1 MVNKTNKPTEQNTPA
16 VPMPAGLP
24 PGMTQ
29 DQLQK
34 LVAAMQQ
41 QQLASMPKY
50 KRYFMQFMQFIG
62 PRMQAMVHDLDRFV
76 NFVTQPSDKDR
87 NDVVQ
92 AARGPILFG
101 TYVAIGF
108 FVFGGLWAAIAPL
121 DSASAAIGMVISSTQ
136 RKFLAHQEGGIIK
149 EIFVKLGDHVKAGD
163 PIISLDDTKF
173 KAQRDALL
181 SQYRSLKSEESRY
194 LAERDNLDHIDF
206 APKLLKDAEVPE
218 IAKIFQTQR
227 NVFDSKRA
235 LLTNLEKHSEQR
247 IAQNLK
253 QIEGMKESKKVAEKN
268 YAVLLER
275 LKANEALFAKG
286 IITKAAMSKI
296 EVEYAEAKGTDL
308 RTDAEIMRLEQET
321 SKIEIE
327 LKKDKSEFYAKTLA
341 ELEKVQQGLGEVKE
355 RLRQAE
361 DSYARSVITSPVDG
375 IVNALNLMT
384 IGGVVAPGFVVAE
397 ISPEKDF
404 LIIEAKIS
412 PKNIGYITSGMQ
424 AKIRFSA
431 FKSRTTPTFTGT
443 VVSLAPDIVID
454 KNVDPRSGENSY
466 YLSYI
471 EIDMEEFNKDA
482 KRLNLVLIPGMQA
495 EVNIITGQRTLLR
508 YLLDPITDNMFKSFK
523 EK

>member
-1 MVNKTNKPTEQNTPA
+1 
-16 VPMPAGLP
+16 
-24 PGMTQ
+24 
-29 DQLQK
+29 
-34 LVAAMQQ
+34 
-41 QQLASMPKY
+41 
-50 KRYFMQFMQFIG
+50 
-62 PRMQAMVHDLDRFV
+62 
-76 NFVTQPSDKDR
+76 
-87 NDVVQ
+87 
-92 AARGPILFG
+92 
-101 TYVAIGF
+101 
-108 FVFGGLWAAIAPL
+108 
-121 DSASAAIGMVISSTQ
+121 
-136 RKFLAHQEGGIIK
+136 
-149 EIFVKLGDHVKAGD
+149 
-163 PIISLDDTKF
+163 
-173 KAQRDALL
+173 
-181 SQYRSLKSEESRY
+181 
-194 LAERDNLDHIDF
+194 
-206 APKLLKDAEVPE
+206 
-218 IAKIFQTQR
+218 
-227 NVFDSKRA
+227 
-235 LLTNLEKHSEQR
+235 
-247 IAQNLK
+247 
-253 QIEGMKESKKVAEKN
+253 MKESKKVAEKN